1 MVSLDVYRG
10 INRVLLV
17 FAPSGEDPDYQ
28 HQITSATDYQKELAE
43 RDLIVRA
50 FPADDPTADPEAS
63 AFRDR
68 YGVPADRFTAIL
80 IGKDGTEKMRRDEPI
95 LSDDLISTI
104 DAMPMRRQ
112 EMDRE
117 G

>member
-10 INRVLLV
+10 LNRVLLV
-17 FAPSGEDPDYQ
+17 FAPSDEDPDFQ
-28 HQITSATDYQKELAE
+28 HQITSATDYQSELAE

-50 FPADDPTADPEAS
+50 FPSSGDEEESD
-63 AFRDR
+63 FRKH
-68 YGVPADRFTAIL
+68 YGVPADGFTVIL

>member
-10 INRVLLV
+10 LNRVLLV
-17 FAPSGEDPDYQ
+17 FAPSGEDPQYH
-28 HQITSATDYQKELAE
+28 HQITSAADYKDEFAE

-50 FPADDPTADPEAS
+50 LPADDPEAP

-68 YGVPADRFTAIL
+68 YGVPTEGFTAIL
-80 IGKDGTEKMRRDEPI
+80 IGKDGTEKMRRNEPI
-95 LSDDLISTI
+95 LSEDLLSTI

-112 EMDRE
+112 EMQRD

>member
-10 INRVLLV
+10 LNRVLLV
-17 FAPSGEDPDYQ
+17 FAPSGEDPDFQ
-28 HQITSATDYQKELAE
+28 HQITSATDYREEFAE

-50 FPADDPTADPEAS
+50 FPDDDQEARD
-63 AFRDR
+63 FRDH

-95 LSDDLISTI
+95 LAADLISTI

-112 EMDRE
+112 EMNRERE

>member
-1 MVSLDVYRG
+1 MISLDVYRG

-17 FAPSGEDPDYQ
+17 FAPSGEDPDFQ
-28 HQITSATDYQKELAE
+28 HQITSATDYQSALAE

-50 FPADDPTADPEAS
+50 FPAAGDEEESD
-63 AFRDR
+63 FRKH
-68 YGVPADRFTAIL
+68 YGVPAGRFTVIL
-80 IGKDGTEKMRRDEPI
+80 IGKDGMEKVRRDEPI
-95 LSDDLISTI
+95 LSDDLIFTI
-104 DAMPMRRQ
+104 DAMPMRRR